1 VTAGVGLVL
10 GVPFAFVASRLI
22 ATSLNLTGS
31 HDALAFGVAIALILI
46 ITALSVLIPLR
57 RASHVT
63 PLEALGSP

>member
-1 VTAGVGLVL
+1 MPPWWWGG
-10 GVPFAFVASRLI
+10 PFAFVSGRLMAS
-22 ATSLNLTGS
+22 SLTLAGS
-31 HDALAFGVAIALILI
+31 HDALAFGVAIARILL